1 MKFFL
6 RILLLLVVL
15 TPMVGL
21 TDSPAQSDKRKS
33 PSRAQSHYEN
43 LELFGAVYEHLMRN
57 YVDELDPEEVIQSAI
72 DAMLEELDTH
82 SQLLTEEIYDDLM
95 TSTQGQ
101 FGGLGIQIV
110 VRDGYPTVVSPIDGT
125 PASRLGIRGG
135 DQIVEI
141 EGESTEGWK
150 SSEAVKHLRGPKG
163 SKVNIGIKRPGREKV
178 LPFTITRDIIK
189 VESVPYA
196 FMLDQ
201 ESGVGYV
208 RISNFAR
215 TTRSE
220 LDQKIAELEKQGM
233 KSMIIDLRFNP
244 GGLLSAAT
252 DVSELFLEQGDLV
265 VYTQGRLAQ
274 QNMDYY
280 ASGRSGRK
288 WQKRPLVV
296 LVNGSSASASEI
308 LAGAI
313 QDHDVGVVAG
323 QNTFGK
329 GSVQTV
335 FELGPTK
342 ALKLTTARYYT
353 PSGRSIHRDR
363 TREGALV
370 EDEEDLEETAA
381 EAEVE
386 EIYVTDGGRRVYG
399 GGGIRPDLD
408 IEPTLLT
415 DFAVAL
421 ERDAIFFHFVND
433 WLIDHE
439 EPGLD
444 FVVTNEMVERL
455 VTVAEGREDLP
466 GYFEDMELEMS
477 RDLFDDNR
485 DYLEEGI
492 RREMIRRV
500 FSNEE
505 AYRVSID
512 QDGQVQQM
520 VEILRD
526 NPTPEELFKAAEAMQ
541 QEQIAELEA
550 AGDEAEEEMN

>member
-370 EDEEDLEETAA
+370 EDDEDLEETAA

-386 EIYVTDGGRRVYG
+386 EIYLTDGGRRVYG

-455 VTVAEGREDLP
+455 ITVAESREDLP

-477 RDLFDDNR
+477 RDLFDDNS

-505 AYRVSID
+505 AYRVSIE

-526 NPTPEELFKAAEAMQ
+526 NPTPEQLFKAAEAMQ

-550 AGDEAEEEMN
+550 AGDEAEEEMH